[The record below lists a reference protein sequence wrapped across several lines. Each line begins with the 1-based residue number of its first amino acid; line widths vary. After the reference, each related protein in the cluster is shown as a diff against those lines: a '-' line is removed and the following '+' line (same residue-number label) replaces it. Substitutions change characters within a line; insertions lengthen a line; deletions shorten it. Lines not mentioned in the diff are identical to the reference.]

1 MTDSCLNQKLHWLLW
16 GYATFLVK
24 PWLVSSLTHFLLLF
38 FFLSFIWKKKTWWRR
53 HVGMKLQLWARKG
66 LNDNHRWYLKTLRVL
81 NTKTNLLQASLHFA
95 HDRVLWGLG
104 NTDRKRETEPTFGL
118 NWNTLLNLICLRWPC
133 VWQLSFSHTAWK
145 SATEGSYTASSGRFY
160 CSFVARKIS
169 IILHW
174 RINFVSDVSAKL
186 FNSCH
191 TVQV

>member
-1 MTDSCLNQKLHWLLW
+1 MTGQFTDTLP
-16 GYATFLVK
+16 AAV
-24 PWLVSSLTHFLLLF
+24 LLL
-38 FFLSFIWKKKTWWRR
+38 SSSGKKTWWRR

-66 LNDNHRWYLKTLRVL
+66 WMTITDGIWKHYGSWIRKQTFYG
-81 NTKTNLLQASLHFA
+81 LLSILLMSESCEVWETQT
-95 HDRVLWGLG
+95 G
-104 NTDRKRETEPTFGL
+104 RETEPTFGL

-174 RINFVSDVSAKL
+174 SINFVSDVSAKL

>member
-1 MTDSCLNQKLHWLLW
+1 MTGQFTDTLS
-16 GYATFLVK
+16 AAV
-24 PWLVSSLTHFLLLF
+24 LLF
-38 FFLSFIWKKKTWWRR
+38 VFHLEKKHDEGGMWEWNYSCGLGKGWMTITDGIWKHYGSWI
-53 HVGMKLQLWARKG
+53 RKQTFYG
-66 LNDNHRWYLKTLRVL
+66 LLSI
-81 NTKTNLLQASLHFA
+81 LLMSESCEVWETQT
-95 HDRVLWGLG
+95 G
-104 NTDRKRETEPTFGL
+104 RETEPTFGL

-174 RINFVSDVSAKL
+174 SINFVSDVSAKL